1 MSDEKYD
8 PEIHGRPRDEEA
20 ARRRILGLPAPPR
33 NDYRPRRDRPPVP
46 PPDGEFDEGDL
57 YKMGHK
63 IRPGLYCDRPL
74 EDVLAGLEDERG
86 QPEDNDS

>member
-1 MSDEKYD
+1 MSEKYD

-33 NDYRPRRDRPPVP
+33 NPFRHTADRPARVPV
-46 PPDGEFDEGDL
+46 DHEFPEGDR
-57 YKMGHK
+57 YRMGYE

-74 EDVLAGLEDERG
+74 EDVLAGIQDERG
-86 QPEDNDS
+86 QPEDEEP